1 MQVARGRGQVAD
13 TISDMKFENVFIP
26 YGAYWST
33 PFVKWQ
39 GNFAN
44 LHPLMFCADV
54 TKRALAERNLAATD
68 FDALFLGTT
77 VPSKGSFYGA
87 PWMAGMIG
95 ADGLT
100 GPTIAQ
106 ACATSARVLANA
118 ASEVE
123 NGNADSILC
132 LTADRTSNGPHM
144 LYPNPQNPGGRGDA
158 EDWVWDNFNKDPW
171 AKVAMLETAENIARE
186 FEITT
191 AEQHEVVLI
200 RHAQYADALK
210 DEAAFHRSYMVTPIE
225 VKDASGRKVVVT
237 VTDDEGVFP
246 TTAEGLNR
254 LKPVMP
260 DGTVTYGAQT
270 FPADGNAGMVVTTRE
285 RAGAQGALFQ
295 IQLLS
300 VGSSRVKKGFMGIA
314 PVPAAQQA
322 LKDAG
327 IGIEDVA
334 AIKTHN
340 PFVVNDIY
348 FAREFGLKHDAL
360 NNYGCSLIWG
370 HPQGPTGMRLIGE
383 LIQELAIRGGGY
395 GLFAGCAAG
404 DTAMAVV
411 VKVN

>member
-1 MQVARGRGQVAD
+1 
-13 TISDMKFENVFIP
+13 MKFENVYIP
-26 YGAYWST
+26 FGSYWAT

-44 LHPLMFCADV
+44 LHPLVFAADV
-54 TKRALAERNLAATD
+54 TKRALAERNLAPTE

-77 VPSKGSFYGA
+77 VPSQGAFYGA
-87 PWMAGMIG
+87 PWVAGMIG
-95 ADGLT
+95 AEGLT

-123 NGNADSILC
+123 NGNANAILC
-132 LTADRTSNGPHM
+132 VTADRTSNGPHM

-158 EDWVWDNFNKDPW
+158 EDWVWDNFNRDPW
-171 AKVAMLETAENIARE
+171 AKLGMLETAENIARE

-210 DEAAFHRSYMVTPIE
+210 NDAAFQKSYMVTPIE
-225 VKDASGRKVVVT
+225 VKDAGGRKVMAT
-237 VTDDEGVFP
+237 VSTDEGVFP

-254 LKPVMP
+254 LKPVMR

-270 FPADGNAGMVVTTRE
+270 FPADGNAGMVVSNRE
-285 RAGAQGALFQ
+285 RALTANAPFQ
-295 IQLLS
+295 VQLLS
-300 VGSSRVKKGFMGIA
+300 VGASRVKKGFMGIA

-327 IGIEDVA
+327 IGIGDVS

-348 FAREFGLKHDAL
+348 FVREFGLKHDAL

-370 HPQGPTGMRLIGE
+370 HPQGPTGMRLIAE
-383 LIQELAIRGGGY
+383 LIQELAFQGGGY

-411 VKVN
+411 VKVDSNSSRD